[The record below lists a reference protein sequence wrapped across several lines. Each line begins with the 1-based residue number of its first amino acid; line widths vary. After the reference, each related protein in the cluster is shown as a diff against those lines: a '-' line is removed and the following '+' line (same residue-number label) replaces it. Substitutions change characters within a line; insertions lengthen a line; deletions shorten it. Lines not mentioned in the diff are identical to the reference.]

1 MVTFQFETAKLKIQ
15 KTFWGTAQFEIKKYL
30 KHSEQLVEDLN
41 PGLTLEMVKIARGSF
56 SMGSKP
62 SEDKSEPNE
71 HPRHQVE
78 VPDFYLGKYPVTQ
91 AQYQAIMGENP
102 SFIKGENLPVET
114 VSWSNAVNF
123 CRKLSART
131 GRHYRL
137 PSEAEWE
144 YACRAGTKTPFHFG
158 KTINTDLVNYAGTY
172 SYGVAKKGEDRQ
184 TTTVVGSFPANAF
197 GLYDMHGNVWEWCAD
212 QWHPNYNNAPVDG
225 SAWITAGTKSHV
237 IRGGSWNYVPWLCRS
252 ASRLDYDHRLVNV
265 GFRVALQVSSP
276 AANTAPDE
284 PWLDVRLKQ

>member
-15 KTFWGTAQFEIKKYL
+15 KTFWGTAQFHIKKYV
-30 KHSEQLVEDLN
+30 KHSEQLVEDLD
-41 PGLTLEMVKIARGSF
+41 PDLTLEMVKITGGTF

-71 HPRHQVE
+71 QPRHQVK

-114 VSWSNAVNF
+114 VSWNNAVNF
-123 CRKLSART
+123 CRKLSERT

-158 KTINTDLVNYAGTY
+158 KTINTDLVNYAGNY
-172 SYGVAKKGEDRQ
+172 SYGAAKKGEDRQ
-184 TTTVVGSFPANAF
+184 TTTVVGSFPANPF

-212 QWHPNYNNAPVDG
+212 QWHPNYDNAPVDG
-225 SAWITAGTKSHV
+225 RAWTVAGTKSHV

-265 GFRVALQVSSP
+265 GFRVALQIATPS
-276 AANTAPDE
+276 AQTENNE
-284 PWLDVRLKQ
+284 PWLDARFR